1 MGLHSVTSKKHNKK
15 KKKSM
20 ANQKT
25 AEIFPS
31 AIKALKSS
39 ALCSIVPGV
48 QGFML
53 AFLLLEIFSGREK

>member
-1 MGLHSVTSKKHNKK
+1 
-15 KKKSM
+15 M
-20 ANQKT
+20 AIQRR
-25 AEIFPS
+25 AETFPS

-39 ALCSIVPGV
+39 ALCPIVPGV